1 MIRSAGVTS
10 APDGHVGASL
20 EMITG
25 PSGGGGRP
33 FDACHSFV
41 KPVMWSQGSPAAAT
55 AEKRKGGKEILYQCP
70 IYTCPPRAAH
80 GTQLKNY
87 ISSADLRSEDH
98 ANKWILRAVC
108 LLTTTD

>member
-1 MIRSAGVTS
+1 MVVARSNS
-10 APDGHVGASL
+10 SH
-20 EMITG
+20 I
-25 PSGGGGRP
+25 
-33 FDACHSFV
+33 
-41 KPVMWSQGSPAAAT
+41 AAT